1 MTDVIAFALLGVACF
16 VCSIGTARL
25 VGWIL
30 DRRDAAILRQLREE
44 DLIRKARIEV
54 SVMSPADWARWDED
68 TACGTFPD
76 RAARDAYLA
85 KHEAVS

>member
-1 MTDVIAFALLGVACF
+1 MTGLIAFSLLGVACF

-44 DLIRKARIEV
+44 DLIASANHHVRIARIKR
-54 SVMSPADWARWDED
+54 SV
-68 TACGTFPD
+68 
-76 RAARDAYLA
+76 RAAAEREVDHA
-85 KHEAVS
+85 